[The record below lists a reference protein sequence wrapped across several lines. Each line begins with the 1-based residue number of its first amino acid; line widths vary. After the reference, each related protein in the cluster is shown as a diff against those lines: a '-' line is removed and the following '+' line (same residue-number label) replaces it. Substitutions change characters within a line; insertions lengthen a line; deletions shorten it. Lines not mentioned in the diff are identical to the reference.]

1 VGQLVTAFLLAGLVI
16 AGSAY
21 PTSAQTSRPPAA
33 QDEFVPVSELPPTDE
48 MPAAP
53 LVIAA
58 YAVFWLFP
66 FVYLWSLRRRMSAVD
81 RELAELRDRIGAAPE
96 R

>member
-1 VGQLVTAFLLAGLVI
+1 VRQFVRAFLTGLVI

-21 PTSAQTSRPPAA
+21 PAAAQTSRPPAA
-33 QDEFVPVSELPPTDE
+33 QDEFVPVSELPPTEE

-66 FVYLWSLRRRMSAVD
+66 FVYLLSLRRRMSAVD
-81 RELAELRDRIGAAPE
+81 RELAELRE
-96 R
+96 RLGPPRHR